1 MGHSYPEAGGIE
13 HYCRPADAPGG
24 SHMRP
29 SLVTMASCG
38 ALYRRRR
45 QTLTFSKNA
54 FAGFLVTFEAKPLG
68 WNTCL
73 EGGGVQV
80 YSNPGM
86 QQLKLAAAA
95 VAMSKI
101 RRTYPCP

>member
-1 MGHSYPEAGGIE
+1 MGHAYPKAGGTE
-13 HYCRPADAPGG
+13 HYCRSADAPGG

-29 SLVTMASCG
+29 SLCDHGVLR

-45 QTLTFSKNA
+45 RTLTFSKNA

-101 RRTYPCP
+101 RRTYPKP